1 MKRFKYI
8 RRAKIFIVFVIFNI
22 MLLAGVNSYAN
33 DKIIIPKKTLEEY
46 KIFSLGKCITGNY
59 EQMGVDFDK
68 LPYHDNTYGY
78 IDIDVGLAFYSK
90 RDNVLARY
98 IKEKTGNFYKPST
111 DRGDLASAN
120 LIMYRCVDFY
130 HSKELDVFLRKI
142 IYQRLEAIQN
152 GVPDDEK

>member
-1 MKRFKYI
+1 M
-8 RRAKIFIVFVIFNI
+8 
-22 MLLAGVNSYAN
+22 
-33 DKIIIPKKTLEEY
+33 
-46 KIFSLGKCITGNY
+46 
-59 EQMGVDFDK
+59 DFGK

-78 IDIDVGLAFYSK
+78 IDIDAGLAFYSK

-111 DRGDLASAN
+111 ERGDLASTN

-142 IYQRLEAIQN
+142 IYQKLEAIQN
-152 GVPDDEK
+152 DALDDEK